1 MGLASKQIHN
11 HYDKIYLSPHLDD
24 VALSCG
30 GQVFQRT
37 QAGESVLVATVMAGD
52 PQPGTTSQFADILHK
67 RWSLDNNVTATRRVE
82 DVAACHVMGADYLH
96 LSLPDCIYRQNP
108 ESGKFLYT
116 SEQDLFGPVHPT
128 EAPLIGRLTRQ
139 FSKLPS
145 TDQVFLPLGVGNH
158 VDHQIT
164 RQAAQLGL
172 NTRFTAYYEEY
183 PYSQIENAVTT
194 IVDAEDNW
202 QMGLIPLT
210 EDALSARIEAIACF
224 GSQISTFFTGIEDMA
239 HNVRRYNATVGG
251 ERLWYKN

>member
-11 HYDKIYLSPHLDD
+11 HYNKIYLSPHLDD

-52 PQPGTTSQFADILHK
+52 PQPGTISQFADKLHK
-67 RWSLDNNVTATRRVE
+67 RWSLANNVTATRRVE
-82 DVAACHVMGADYLH
+82 DVAACNVMGADYLH
-96 LSLPDCIYRQNP
+96 LSLPDCIYRQDP
-108 ESGKFLYT
+108 ESGQFLYN
-116 SEQDLFGPVHPT
+116 SEQDIFGAVNPV
-128 EAPLIGRLTRQ
+128 EAPLIARLVRL
-139 FSKLPS
+139 FSELPS
-145 TDQVFLPLGVGNH
+145 TDQVLLPLGVGNH

-164 RQAAQLGL
+164 RKAAQLVL
-172 NTRFTAYYEEY
+172 SMRFTAYYEEF

-202 QMGLIPLT
+202 QVDLVPLT
-210 EDALSARIEAIACF
+210 EDALSAKIEAIACF
-224 GSQISTFFTGIEDMA
+224 RSQISTFFTGIEDMA